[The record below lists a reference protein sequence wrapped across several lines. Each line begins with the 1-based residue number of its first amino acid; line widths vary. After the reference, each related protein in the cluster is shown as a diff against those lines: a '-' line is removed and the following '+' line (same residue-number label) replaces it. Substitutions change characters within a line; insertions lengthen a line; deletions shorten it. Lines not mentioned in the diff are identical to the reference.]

1 MKKENISILLVIL
14 MFIVAGFAFSMG
26 WLAIENQNASFNS
39 LRAKQYN
46 IVKETNSL
54 RNSLKGMEE
63 RMKGVTN
70 DFKSLKLA
78 VNNGKITERELISR
92 INTMNDELTKW
103 QIISD
108 RIISKIED
116 LDNKVEFSKETVGN
130 INLGEVSI
138 EKDVAQNTQEKA
150 TE

>member
-1 MKKENISILLVIL
+1 MKKEDISILLVIL

-63 RMKGVTN
+63 RIKGVTN

-130 INLGEVSI
+130 INLGKVSI

-150 TE
+150 TK

>member
-1 MKKENISILLVIL
+1 MKKEDISILLVIL

-54 RNSLKGMEE
+54 RDSLKGMEE
-63 RMKGVTN
+63 RIKDVTN
-70 DFKSLKLA
+70 GFKSLKLA
-78 VNNGKITERELISR
+78 INNGKITERELISR

-130 INLGEVSI
+130 INLGKVSI

-150 TE
+150 TK

>member
-1 MKKENISILLVIL
+1 MKKEDISILLVIL
-14 MFIVAGFAFSMG
+14 MFIVAGFAFFMG

-130 INLGEVSI
+130 INLGKVSI

-150 TE
+150 TK

>member
-63 RMKGVTN
+63 RIKGVTN

-150 TE
+150 TK

>member
-14 MFIVAGFAFSMG
+14 MFIVAGFAFFMG

-54 RNSLKGMEE
+54 RDSLKGMEE
-63 RMKGVTN
+63 RIKGVTN

-130 INLGEVSI
+130 INLGKVSI

-150 TE
+150 TK